1 MLPVHGLHRHITA
14 AHHPL
19 SFVGHGLRDLKA
31 EHNMMNLPSLME
43 LYKVTNIAGTTKTGP
58 GGTIAINPSSG
69 QEVVVQHLI
78 TGKSGTI
85 SIKPSSGGKVT
96 LDTLEVG
103 ENGNALIEAGANS
116 IIVIKKIVTNKNSVV
131 QLKTHNGGKI

>member
-1 MLPVHGLHRHITA
+1 MLSVHGLHRHITA
-14 AHHPL
+14 AHYPL

-31 EHNMMNLPSLME
+31 EHNLPSLME

-58 GGTIAINPSSG
+58 GGVIAINANSG

-78 TGKSGTI
+78 TGKSGTL

-96 LDTLEVG
+96 IETLEVG
-103 ENGNALIEAGANS
+103 ESGNAVIEAGANS
-116 IIVIKKIVTNKNSVV
+116 IILIHKIVNDKNSVV
-131 QLKTHNGGKI
+131 QMKTHDGGKI